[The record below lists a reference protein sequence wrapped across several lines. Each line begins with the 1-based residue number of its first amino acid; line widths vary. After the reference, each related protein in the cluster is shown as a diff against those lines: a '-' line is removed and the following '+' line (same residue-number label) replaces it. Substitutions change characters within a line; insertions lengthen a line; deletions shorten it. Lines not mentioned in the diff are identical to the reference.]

1 MRTRVKI
8 CGLTNLEDAL
18 WAAEAGADLL
28 GFVFA
33 DSPRRVDPLVVQG
46 IIDALPPLVRTVG
59 VFVDEEPEVV
69 LEIAGRCRLD
79 YLQLH
84 GNETPADCL
93 LLDDWKIIKAC
104 RVGAGQPFPD
114 LEEYRGQCELFLFD
128 THVPGQAG
136 GTGATFDWRL
146 LDRKKIGNYFM
157 LAGGLNPENVAQAIK
172 TVRPWAVDVS
182 SGVEREPG
190 RKDRG
195 RIEAFMN
202 AVRRTDE
209 QAG

>member
-46 IIDALPPLVRTVG
+46 IIEALPPLVRTVG

-93 LLDDWKIIKAC
+93 LLNDWQIIKAV
-104 RVGAGQPFPD
+104 RIGSGQQFPD
-114 LEEYRGQCELFLFD
+114 LEPYRDCCRLFLFD
-128 THVPGQAG
+128 THVPGRAG
-136 GTGATFDWRL
+136 GTGQAFDWQL
-146 LDRKKIGNYFM
+146 VDREKAGRHFI
-157 LAGGLNPENVAQAIK
+157 LAGGLNPDNVGRAIA
-172 TVRPWAVDVS
+172 TVHPWVVDVS

-190 RKDRG
+190 RKDYKK
-195 RIEAFMN
+195 IEAFMD

-209 QAG
+209 QTG